1 MPVETTSQ
9 PADPPVVDDQPVV
22 DFEPAAQRL
31 ISDVE
36 TMRALSDPLRL
47 RILEAMLHDSHG
59 PWSAKDLA
67 EALDVPQT
75 RLYHHI
81 EQLAAHDLIRPA
93 ERRIVGR
100 VVETRYRIVA
110 RSLQLDRSLFSTLS
124 EEGRAGV
131 QNSIAAI
138 FDMTRDELAAAFRL
152 GLINPSAEPAA
163 ESRLLVSRGTFSLTS
178 ERAAELR
185 TRLIALLAEFE
196 ADASPEGQASSL
208 LIALYPQPASL
219 GGSDD

>member
-1 MPVETTSQ
+1 MSVETTSQ
-9 PADPPVVDDQPVV
+9 PADPPLIDDQPVV

-36 TMRALSDPLRL
+36 TLRALSDPLRL
-47 RILEAMLHDSHG
+47 RILEAMLQDGHG

-81 EQLAAHDLIRPA
+81 EQLVARDLIRPA

-100 VVETRYRIVA
+100 VVETRYRVVA

-124 EEGRAGV
+124 EEGRAGFHD
-131 QNSIAAI
+131 SIAAI
-138 FDMTRDELAAAFRL
+138 FDVTRDELAAAFRL
-152 GLINPSAEPAA
+152 GLIDASAEPAP
-163 ESRLLVSRGTFSLTS
+163 ERRLLVSRGTFSLTA

-185 TRLIALLAEFE
+185 ERLIALLAEFE

-208 LIALYPQPASL
+208 LIALYPQPAAL
-219 GGSDD
+219 GGFR

>member
-1 MPVETTSQ
+1 MSVETTRQ
-9 PADPPVVDDQPVV
+9 PADPPIVDDQPVV

-31 ISDVE
+31 ISDVK

-59 PWSAKDLA
+59 PWSAKELA
-67 EALDVPQT
+67 EALEVPQT

-81 EQLAAHDLIRPA
+81 EQLVAHDLIRPS
-93 ERRIVGR
+93 ERRIVAR

-124 EEGRAGV
+124 QEGRAGF
-131 QNSIAAI
+131 QDSIAAI
-138 FDMTRDELAAAFRL
+138 FDVTRDELAAAFRL
-152 GLINPSAEPAA
+152 GLIDSGVEPEAER
-163 ESRLLVSRGTFSLTS
+163 RLLVSRGTFSLTA

-185 TRLIALLAEFE
+185 TRLIALLSEFE
-196 ADASPEGQASSL
+196 ADAAPDGQASSL
-208 LIALYPQPASL
+208 LIALYPQPASI